1 MKPADHIE
9 KFLENMIV
17 TSDPDRNSRM
27 LAAVLQAQAEVNEK
41 RPERKNPE
49 LWRTIM
55 QSKTFRISAAA
66 VIVAAVL
73 VSLTV
78 LPTQSAYANVA
89 DQLRQARTFT
99 FTWIKQTNL
108 QPNDSIAVQVAYKA
122 PGYIRTTTPDGAISV
137 NDTTQGKMLILIPKE
152 QAYMSADYKNMPKN
166 QPDLTEYIRQLQ
178 NLPAEADEKLAPKEI
193 NGVKAEGYRIIKKDT
208 IMTLWIDAGTQKL
221 IQFEQEFPSSP
232 GMNFILQD
240 IRLDVALDDSLFSLT
255 PPPGYKQVANV
266 SADAAEVTEADLIAY
281 FKMWIDVTKDNT
293 FPPVFVGPE
302 FRKVVMELEEQG
314 KFARPWTQE
323 DRQVLF
329 KGGIFLRTIPEEDW
343 RYTGQNVP
351 FGDPEKPVFWYCPD
365 GSKVYRVIYADLSVR
380 EVTAENLPQ

>member
-9 KFLENMIV
+9 QFLENMIV

-55 QSKTFRISAAA
+55 QSETFRISAAA

-78 LPTQSAYANVA
+78 LPTQSAYANIA

-108 QPNDSIAVQVAYKA
+108 QPNDRIAVQVAYKA
-122 PGYIRTTTPDGAISV
+122 PGIIRTTTPDGLIGI
-137 NDTTQGKMLILIPKE
+137 NDTAQGRMLILVPKE

-255 PPPGYKQVANV
+255 PPPGYKEVANV

-351 FGDPEKPVFWYCPD
+351 FGDPERPVFWYRPA

-380 EVTAENLPQ
+380 EVTPENLPQ